1 MVKVEIYMRDFCGFC
16 RAAEQL
22 LKNKGI
28 EYERINI
35 WKDSKRKSEMIERS
49 KGKSTVPQIFINNNH
64 VGGCDNLF
72 ALEKA
77 GRLDGLLAR

>member
-16 RAAEQL
+16 SAAERL
-22 LKNKGI
+22 LKNKEI

-35 WKDSKRKSEMIERS
+35 WEDPKRKSEMIERA

-64 VGGCDNLF
+64 VGGCDELF

-77 GRLDGLLAR
+77 GRLDVLLAR